1 MGNIVESFKKLL
13 GLDSGGDDIFK
24 RPVWKK
30 LNILVLIAAAGIL
43 LIILAN
49 TFTTTGK
56 SQDGTT
62 NTPPPESPKE
72 PTVLSNAPLDMN
84 KLEATLAQKLEQVLV
99 EINGVGEVKVNVNL
113 ASTTQKDYATN
124 MNTNNK
130 TTREQDQKGGNRT
143 ITETNEIGQ
152 MVLVRENQG
161 NKEEPVVVK
170 ETKPEVKGVIVVAEG
185 AKDPAIKADLM
196 KAVQV
201 YLDVPLYKV
210 IVLPKESR

>member
-13 GLDSGGDDIFK
+13 GLDNGGDDIFK

-30 LNILVLIAAAGIL
+30 LNMLVLIAAAGIL

-72 PTVLSNAPLDMN
+72 STVLLNAPLDMN

-143 ITETNEIGQ
+143 ITETNETGQ